1 MAINTMGAPDFA
13 PVRQDSQVLRTQAE
27 YDAMRAAANR
37 KAMEQARA
45 AKKKAQAA
53 SGYNEYANRY
63 RNAPSVAELML
74 QTGGSASDAVRI
86 RQYQDWDNYAPEG
99 GFGQQDLVS
108 IQNQLNDPNRV
119 APEFQWK
126 FSEPE
131 TPGQILPYYKDL
143 GDSSGYSQPS
153 WVIMSG
159 SGEQGTT
166 LGRGFGKDRLYE
178 EAMGRGVG
186 QAGLDQFAQKF
197 GAQDW
202 ASLDWER
209 DVQKN
214 NSAWSNGSW
223 GSGIY
228 QGYGGTYRE
237 DPTKWGGSYAVRGP
251 NWDVPSIVGDD
262 GSVQSMVDMAGSPW
276 ALQSAQKR
284 YFDANNITGLARQN
298 NAAMN
303 ADFAKTM
310 GDRQGNEIR
319 NQQAYASLLGNGQ
332 SGGLFGQNY
341 SDANF
346 GQITGREAQQ
356 SPFTMSQQGPY
367 PWSPSPTQQLDVSS
381 LLTPSYGGPGGG
393 SGSMGSYGGK
403 TGGLGGLGGSQM
415 GSSPWGGPIGA
426 RNPWSPS

>member
-1 MAINTMGAPDFA
+1 MAINTMGAPNFA
-13 PVRQDSQVLRTQAE
+13 PVRQESQVIRTQAE
-27 YDAMRAAANR
+27 YDAMRAAAEK

-45 AKKKAQAA
+45 ARKAAQAA
-53 SGYNEYANRY
+53 SGYDEYANRY
-63 RNAPSVAELML
+63 RNAPSVAELM
-74 QTGGSASDAVRI
+74 QATGANAQEATRI
-86 RQYQDWDNYAPEG
+86 REYQDWNNYTPSG
-99 GFGQQDLVS
+99 GWGQQDIET
-108 IQNQLNDPNRV
+108 IQGQLADPNRV
-119 APEFQWK
+119 SPEFQYK
-126 FSEPE
+126 FSEPG
-131 TPGQILPYYKDL
+131 TAGSIMPYYKDNGQGNFQQASWIMNAGSGDNGTVL
-143 GDSSGYSQPS
+143 GSGYD
-153 WVIMSG
+153 
-159 SGEQGTT
+159 
-166 LGRGFGKDRLYE
+166 KDRFYQ

-186 QAGLDQFAQKF
+186 TAGRDKFAQDM
-197 GAQDW
+197 GAKDW
-202 ASLDWER
+202 NSLNWDG
-209 DVQKN
+209 DVKQYDK
-214 NSAWSNGSW
+214 AFAGGEW
-223 GSGIY
+223 GKGAY
-228 QGYGGTYRE
+228 QGYGDTYQQ
-237 DPTKWGGSYAVRGP
+237 DPTKWGGNSYGVRGTGVEP
-251 NWDVPSIVGDD
+251 YMVSKD
-262 GSVQSMVDMAGSPW
+262 GTSTPFRDMAGSPW
-276 ALQSAQKR
+276 ALQSAQQR

-319 NQQAYASLLGNGQ
+319 NQQAYASLLGNNQ
-332 SGGLFGQNY
+332 PGGLFGQNY